1 VNPLSPFTYHRRHK
15 RSTLLLLT
23 LVTLATLGLYVMV
36 AVLDSTTLAHAD
48 VSYLKRVSQVY
59 PNIELAFEPGVVS
72 QIQTHPDV
80 ERVIPDNGLD
90 ISLPSLGASGSL
102 HMMGVSQD
110 NVQYLMDRF
119 GVRLKEGR
127 LLEPRTNEIMLS
139 EEVARALGLGLGDQ
153 IDRLINGDYY
163 WQIEAPLLLV
173 GILEGDPSTSSGLV
187 PLVGPGPSIRVGFAS
202 YEYLDGH
209 ELYAPRIVSQ
219 IVVAREGRKVA
230 VEEFLENTISSKRT
244 EVRTYGKLCRLVA
257 TDRRE
262 ILIGLGTVNCLVA
275 IAAAVIVGVVNHI
288 AMTQRVSELGLLNAF
303 GHHRTKLIRRLAL
316 ETIAITGISWGIGLA
331 LASPVLICLKLTV
344 YYARGMEL
352 NLTNLTPLWFTTPIP
367 LTVVAF
373 AIVGIT
379 RVFARFDPV
388 AILERGKLSLEAGL
402 KGRWRTVKDSSVK
415 PLSSLTFYLRH
426 RRRGMALIVGTALAI
441 LVITLPVFI
450 TSAITDV
457 MKPNIEYLRYVSEV
471 WSNEGR
477 TVDAG
482 VGGQIRSHPT
492 VGHVVP
498 VISLEL
504 QVPVPLGSAA
514 RTHVYGVPENDL
526 PALVDSFGMQ
536 VAQGRLPRARSNEI
550 VLSESVAQNHGLRV
564 GDTIDLP
571 FYALGEVDQMII
583 YGTPV
588 EMVVSGILRPG
599 SGQVLQ
605 PRTSR
610 SHSRQA
616 PSPDDPWLG
625 FASYEYLENHEST
638 SSRLVRLFVVPVKGR
653 KDELDAWLEQSVI
666 SAQTDVATYRA
677 GYSEIQR
684 SMIEM
689 ALVFALTE
697 VGIMIV
703 AAIAVA
709 TMNYIFFTQ
718 RREEFGVLHA
728 VGRSRRWLVLRTM
741 QETGSMV
748 TVAWLLS
755 AVIYVISL
763 VCVQAIVY
771 APRGLNL
778 DILNPVP
785 WLFTLPIPLTVVLAS
800 TGTIARML
808 RKLDPVTVIE
818 KR

>member
-1 VNPLSPFTYHRRHK
+1 LTILRERQEIEVNPLSPFTYHRRHK
-15 RSTLLLLT
+15 RSTLLLMSLI
-23 LVTLATLGLYVMV
+23 TLATLGLYVMV

-72 QIQTHPDV
+72 QIQTHLDV
-80 ERVIPDNGLD
+80 ARVIPDNGLD
-90 ISLPSLGASGSL
+90 ISLPSLGVSGNL

-139 EEVARALGLGLGDQ
+139 EQVARALDLGLGDR
-153 IDRLINGDYY
+153 IDRSINKEYY
-163 WQIEAPLLLV
+163 WQIEAPLVLV
-173 GILEGDPSTSSGLV
+173 GILEDDTAANS
-187 PLVGPGPSIRVGFAS
+187 GPSIRVGFAS

-244 EVRTYGKLCRLVA
+244 EVRTYGKLYRLVA

-373 AIVGIT
+373 AVVGIT

-492 VGHVVP
+492 VGYVVP

-571 FYALGEVDQMII
+571 FHVLGEVDQMII

-599 SGQVLQ
+599 SGQTL
-605 PRTSR
+605 
-610 SHSRQA
+610 
-616 PSPDDPWLG
+616 SPGDPWLG
-625 FASYEYLENHEST
+625 FASYEYLESHEST
-638 SSRLVRLFVVPVKGR
+638 ASYLVRLFVVPTEGR
-653 KDELDAWLEQSVI
+653 KDELDAWLEEYAS
-666 SAQTDVATYRA
+666 SAQTQVATFRA
-677 GYSEIQR
+677 KYGEIQR

-728 VGRSRRWLVLRTM
+728 VGRSRQWLVLRTM

-748 TVAWLLS
+748 MVAWLFS
-755 AVIYVISL
+755 AVVYVISL
-763 VCVQAIVY
+763 VCVQVVVY
-771 APRGLNL
+771 APRGLSL
-778 DILNPVP
+778 DIFDPIP
-785 WLFTLPIPLTVVLAS
+785 WLFTLPIPLTVVFAS

>member
-1 VNPLSPFTYHRRHK
+1 MNPLSPLTYYRRHK
-15 RSTLLLLT
+15 RSALLLMSLI
-23 LVTLATLGLYVMV
+23 TLATLGLYVMV

-80 ERVIPDNGLD
+80 ERVIPDNGLN

-102 HMMGVSQD
+102 HMMGVSQN
-110 NVQYLMDRF
+110 NVQYLMDCCS
-119 GVRLKEGR
+119 VRLKEGR

-139 EEVARALGLGLGDQ
+139 EQVARALDLGLGDR
-153 IDRLINGDYY
+153 IDRSINKEYY
-163 WQIEAPLLLV
+163 WQIEAPLVLV
-173 GILEGDPSTSSGLV
+173 GILEGDPAANS
-187 PLVGPGPSIRVGFAS
+187 GPSVRVGFAS

-209 ELYAPRIVSQ
+209 ELYAPRVVSQ
-219 IVVAREGRKVA
+219 IVVAREGRKGA

-244 EVRTYGKLCRLVA
+244 EVRTYGKLYRLVA
-257 TDRRE
+257 ADRRG

-303 GHHRTKLIRRLAL
+303 GHHRTELIRRIAL

-331 LASPVLICLKLTV
+331 LAWLVLICLKLTV

-352 NLTNLTPLWFTTPIP
+352 NLMNLTPLWFTTPIP

-373 AIVGIT
+373 AVVGIT
-379 RVFARFDPV
+379 RVFARFDAV

-426 RRRGMALIVGTALAI
+426 RRQGMALIVGTALAI

-482 VGGQIRSHPT
+482 VVGQIRSHPT
-492 VGHVVP
+492 VGYVVP

-514 RTHVYGVPENDL
+514 RTHVYGVPEHDL

-588 EMVVSGILRPG
+588 EMVVSGILRPRTFR
-599 SGQVLQ
+599 SRPGQTL
-605 PRTSR
+605 S
-610 SHSRQA
+610 
-616 PSPDDPWLG
+616 PSDPWLG
-625 FASYEYLENHEST
+625 FASYEYLESHEST
-638 SSRLVRLFVVPVKGR
+638 ASYLVHLFVVPTEGR

-697 VGIMIV
+697 IGIMIV

-728 VGRSRRWLVLRTM
+728 VGRSRQWLVLRTM
-741 QETGSMV
+741 QETGSVV

-818 KR
+818 RR

>member
-1 VNPLSPFTYHRRHK
+1 MNPLSPLTYYRRHK
-15 RSTLLLLT
+15 RSALLLMSLI
-23 LVTLATLGLYVMV
+23 TLATLGLYVMV

-80 ERVIPDNGLD
+80 ARVIPDNGLD
-90 ISLPSLGASGSL
+90 ISPPALGASGSL
-102 HMMGVSQD
+102 HVMGVSEND
-110 NVQYLMDRF
+110 VQYLMDRCS
-119 GVRLKEGR
+119 VRLKEGR

-139 EEVARALGLGLGDQ
+139 EQVARALDLGLGDR
-153 IDRLINGDYY
+153 IDRSINKEYY
-163 WQIEAPLLLV
+163 WQIEAPLVLV
-173 GILEGDPSTSSGLV
+173 GILEGDPAANS
-187 PLVGPGPSIRVGFAS
+187 GPSVRVGFAS

-244 EVRTYGKLCRLVA
+244 EVRTYGKLYRFVA
-257 TDRRE
+257 ADRRE

-288 AMTQRVSELGLLNAF
+288 AMTQRVFELGLLNAF

-316 ETIAITGISWGIGLA
+316 ETIAITGISWTIGLA
-331 LASPVLICLKLTV
+331 LASLVLICLKLTV

-373 AIVGIT
+373 AVVGIT

-492 VGHVVP
+492 VGYVVP

-550 VLSESVAQNHGLRV
+550 ALSESVAQNHGLRV

-571 FYALGEVDQMII
+571 FHVLGEVDQMIM

-599 SGQVLQ
+599 SGQVLR
-605 PRTSR
+605 PRTFRSR
-610 SHSRQA
+610 SGQTLS
-616 PSPDDPWLG
+616 PSDPWLG
-625 FASYEYLENHEST
+625 FASYEYLESHEST
-638 SSRLVRLFVVPVKGR
+638 ASYLVRLFVVPTEGR
-653 KDELDAWLEQSVI
+653 KDELDAWLEEYAS
-666 SAQTDVATYRA
+666 SAQTQVATFRA
-677 GYSEIQR
+677 KYGEIQR

-728 VGRSRRWLVLRTM
+728 VGRSRQWLVLRTM
-741 QETGSMV
+741 RETGSMV
-748 TVAWLLS
+748 TVAWLFS
-755 AVIYVISL
+755 AVVYVISL
-763 VCVQAIVY
+763 ICVQVVVY
-771 APRGLNL
+771 APRGLSL
-778 DILNPVP
+778 DIFNPIP
-785 WLFTLPIPLTVVLAS
+785 WLFTLPIPLTVVFAS
-800 TGTIARML
+800 TGTIGRML

-818 KR
+818 RR

>member
-1 VNPLSPFTYHRRHK
+1 MANPLSPLTYHRRHK
-15 RSTLLLLT
+15 RSALLLLT
-23 LVTLATLGLYVMV
+23 LVTLATLGLYIMV

-59 PNIELAFEPGVVS
+59 PNIELSFEPGVVS

-80 ERVIPDNGLD
+80 ARVIPDNGLN

-110 NVQYLMDRF
+110 NVQYLMDHF
-119 GVRLKEGR
+119 SVRLKEGR

-139 EEVARALGLGLGDQ
+139 EQVARALDLGLGDR
-153 IDRLINGDYY
+153 IDRSINNEYY
-163 WQIEAPLLLV
+163 WQIEAPLVLV
-173 GILEGDPSTSSGLV
+173 GILEGDPAANS
-187 PLVGPGPSIRVGFAS
+187 GPSVRVGFAS

-244 EVRTYGKLCRLVA
+244 EVRTYGKLYRLVA
-257 TDRRE
+257 ADRRE

-275 IAAAVIVGVVNHI
+275 IAAAVIVGVINHI

-316 ETIAITGISWGIGLA
+316 ETIAITGISWGIGVT
-331 LASPVLICLKLTV
+331 LASLVLICLKLTV

-373 AIVGIT
+373 AVVGIT

-388 AILERGKLSLEAGL
+388 AILERGKLSLEAGV

-492 VGHVVP
+492 VGYVVP

-526 PALVDSFGMQ
+526 SALVDSFGMQ

-550 VLSESVAQNHGLRV
+550 ALSESVAQNHGLRV

-599 SGQVLQ
+599 SGQTL
-605 PRTSR
+605 
-610 SHSRQA
+610 
-616 PSPDDPWLG
+616 SPGDPWLG
-625 FASYEYLENHEST
+625 FASYEYLESHEST
-638 SSRLVRLFVVPVKGR
+638 SSRLVRLFVVPTEGR

-697 VGIMIV
+697 IGIMIV

-728 VGRSRRWLVLRTM
+728 MGRSRQWLVLRTM
-741 QETGSMV
+741 QEAGSMV
-748 TVAWLLS
+748 TVAWLFS
-755 AVIYVISL
+755 AVVYVISL
-763 VCVQAIVY
+763 VCVQVVVY
-771 APRGLNL
+771 APRGLSL
-778 DILNPVP
+778 DIFDPIP
-785 WLFTLPIPLTVVLAS
+785 WLFTLPIPLTVVFAS
-800 TGTIARML
+800 TGTIGRML

-818 KR
+818 RR

>member
-1 VNPLSPFTYHRRHK
+1 MNPLSPMTYYRRHK
-15 RSTLLLLT
+15 WGALLLASLI
-23 LVTLATLGLYVMV
+23 TLATLGLCVMV
-36 AVLDSTTLAHAD
+36 AVLDSVTLMHVD
-48 VSYLKRVSQVY
+48 VSYLKQVSQVY

-80 ERVIPDNGLD
+80 ERVIPDNGLN
-90 ISLPSLGASGSL
+90 IALPSFGASGSL
-102 HMMGVSQD
+102 HLMGVSQD
-110 NVQYLMDRF
+110 DVQYLMDRC

-139 EEVARALGLGLGDQ
+139 EETARALNLELGDQ
-153 IDRLINGDYY
+153 IDRSINAEYY
-163 WQIEAPLLLV
+163 WAVEAPLVLV
-173 GILEGDPSTSSGLV
+173 GILEGDPV
-187 PLVGPGPSIRVGFAS
+187 AGPEPSIRVGFVS
-202 YEYLDGH
+202 YEYLESH

-219 IVVAREGRKVA
+219 IVVARQSRKGA

-244 EVRTYGKLCRLVA
+244 EVKTYGRLCRLVA
-257 TDRRE
+257 ADRRE
-262 ILIGLGTVNCLVA
+262 VLIGFGIVNCLVA
-275 IAAAVIVGVVNHI
+275 VAAAVIVGVVNHI

-303 GHHRTKLIRRLAL
+303 GHHRGKLIRRLAL
-316 ETIAITGISWGIGLA
+316 ETISITGVSWSIGLA
-331 LASPVLICLKLTV
+331 LALLVLICLKLTV

-367 LTVVAF
+367 LTVAAF
-373 AIVGIT
+373 AVVGIT
-379 RVFARFDPV
+379 RVFAKFDAV

-402 KGRWRTVKDSSVK
+402 RGRWRAVKGSSVK

-426 RRRGMALIVGTALAI
+426 RRRGMVLIIGTALAI
-441 LVITLPVFI
+441 LVITIPMFVE
-450 TSAITDV
+450 SVITDA

-471 WSNEGR
+471 WSNEGH

-482 VGGQIRSHPT
+482 VVGQIRSHPAIEL
-492 VGHVVP
+492 VVP

-504 QVPVPLGSAA
+504 QVPVPLGNAA

-526 PALVDSFGMQ
+526 PALLNSFGMQ
-536 VAQGRLPRARSNEI
+536 VIQGHLPRAHSNEI
-550 VLSESVAQNHGLRV
+550 ALSESVAQNHGLRV

-571 FYALGEVDQMII
+571 FHVLGEVDQMIT

-588 EMVVSGILRPG
+588 EMVVSGIL
-599 SGQVLQ
+599 Q

-610 SHSRQA
+610 SHPGQA
-616 PSPDDPWLG
+616 LSPDDPWLG
-625 FASYEYLENHEST
+625 FASYEYLESHEST
-638 SSRLVRLFVVPVKGR
+638 ASYPVRLFVVPTEGR
-653 KDELDAWLEQSVI
+653 KDELDAWLKGRIS
-666 SAQTDVATYRA
+666 SAQTQVATFRA
-677 GYSEIQR
+677 KYSEIQR
-684 SMIEM
+684 SMVEM

-697 VGIMIV
+697 IGIMIV

-741 QETGSMV
+741 RETGSMV
-748 TVAWLLS
+748 VVAWLLS
-755 AVIYVISL
+755 AVVYVISL
-763 VCVQAIVY
+763 VSVQTIVY
-771 APRGLNL
+771 APKGLGL
-778 DILNPVP
+778 DIFNPIP

-808 RKLDPVTVIE
+808 SRLDPVSIIE
-818 KR
+818 RR